1 MILTDYIKTEKAE
14 GKKYRYEVTAT
25 TESHDYLAGLFLN
38 KRNPNK
44 GGESFNLVPRPK
56 TFKGTD
62 FSDMAITK
70 GSQNI
75 TSVYVPDI
83 GQTIAFG
90 DIKGTNDA
98 VIVQFNS
105 DTESGITTI
114 ELFIARG
121 QKHNKRNLYFLFV
134 DSEFN
139 DEVEYLRNKAVAKKC
154 NRRT

>member
-1 MILTDYIKTEKAE
+1 
-14 GKKYRYEVTAT
+14 
-25 TESHDYLAGLFLN
+25 
-38 KRNPNK
+38 
-44 GGESFNLVPRPK
+44 
-56 TFKGTD
+56 
-62 FSDMAITK
+62 
-70 GSQNI
+70 
-75 TSVYVPDI
+75 VYVPDI